1 MIRLS
6 LLALVACAV
15 TGCALGAP
23 ARAFHTTDGMRTHQA
38 VKPFANEE
46 GPYAGRWGV
55 FAPTRPP
62 VLYVNARASNSWESG
77 TLADALSAGQ
87 VAELKP
93 VHAESCQFSLNLGLI
108 VGGIDDS
115 GYKKAYLNALRQG
128 GVDALVD
135 VRADR
140 SLFGVLQIVWKVCT
154 QISATGV
161 KYVDGSPMKLGPA
174 SASR

>member
-6 LLALVACAV
+6 LLALVACTV
-15 TGCALGAP
+15 EGCALGAP
-23 ARAFHTTDGMRTHQA
+23 ARAFHVTDGTRNYQA
-38 VKPFANEE
+38 LTPFPNQQ
-46 GPYAGRWGV
+46 GQYAGRWGP

-62 VLYVNARASNSWESG
+62 VLYINAKGANSWESG
-77 TLADALSAGQ
+77 TLADAMAAGQ
-87 VAELKP
+87 IAELKP
-93 VHAESCQFSLNLGLI
+93 VSAEACQFSLNFGMI
-108 VGGIDDS
+108 VGAMDDS

-140 SLFGVLQIVWKVCT
+140 SLFGVLQVVWKVCT
-154 QISATGV
+154 QINATGV
-161 KYVDGSPMKLGPA
+161 RYVDGSPMKLGPA